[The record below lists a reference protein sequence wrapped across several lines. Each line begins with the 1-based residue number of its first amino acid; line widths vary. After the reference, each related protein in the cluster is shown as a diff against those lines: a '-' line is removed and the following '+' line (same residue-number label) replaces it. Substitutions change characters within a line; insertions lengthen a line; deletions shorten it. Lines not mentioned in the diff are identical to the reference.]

1 MFRVYHTAAALTV
14 CVILSRYLQISGL
27 LWRKFSTVPSN
38 FRRIRGSPDS
48 FRSVRLSLRIADSA
62 SESGTRRAFAV
73 AHEAPFMEAKTPSTN
88 AKKARTYALLFL
100 LTMFMVKTL
109 TRFNSIILK
118 GGKQLPH
125 IIDLSFHSL
134 AYFRT
139 T

>member
-1 MFRVYHTAAALTV
+1 M
-14 CVILSRYLQISGL
+14 
-27 LWRKFSTVPSN
+27 PS
-38 FRRIRGSPDS
+38 
-48 FRSVRLSLRIADSA
+48 
-62 SESGTRRAFAV
+62 
-73 AHEAPFMEAKTPSTN
+73 
-88 AKKARTYALLFL
+88 FL

>member
-1 MFRVYHTAAALTV
+1 MVRRFLLSTEIHRLDQFTYVLSVPHGCRPYG

-48 FRSVRLSLRIADSA
+48 FRLYDSSLRIADSA

-88 AKKARTYALLFL
+88 AKKARTYALVFAHY
-100 LTMFMVKTL
+100 VH
-109 TRFNSIILK
+109 
-118 GGKQLPH
+118 GQ
-125 IIDLSFHSL
+125 D
-134 AYFRT
+134 AYALQ
-139 T
+139 